1 MPVREKISDKVVK
14 LLDGDE
20 INAAGPIKQYN
31 SNQ

>member
-1 MPVREKISDKVVK
+1 MPVKEKISDKVVK

-20 INAAGPIKQYN
+20 INAAGPIMH